1 MKLQWN
7 KVTWYSKLLAAIL
20 ILVVIPA
27 LSAWLGALYGMS
39 VALKSVT
46 IIPLQPS
53 EVMHDSNPAPRR

>member
-39 VALKSVT
+39 VALKNVT
-46 IIPLQPS
+46 IIPMQRG
-53 EVMHDSNPAPRR
+53 EVSHQINK